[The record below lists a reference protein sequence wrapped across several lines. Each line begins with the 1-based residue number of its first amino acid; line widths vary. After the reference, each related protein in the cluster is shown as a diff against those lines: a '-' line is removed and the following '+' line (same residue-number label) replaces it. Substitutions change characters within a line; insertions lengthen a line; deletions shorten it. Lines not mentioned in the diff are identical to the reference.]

1 MRRQAALPDTDAAV
15 LSSRSVE
22 LQHLQRRLEYA
33 QSLAHSIHAIGAQH
47 TRTTMVSHALDHAY
61 VPVRQSLEALQ
72 TRVHY
77 ARLEVA
83 EDHRRL
89 SQMRRHVSFEAHQ
102 LSTLQDGI
110 GEVRHRLLEA
120 RARDA
125 DVNDRLDELQR
136 RAQLGGMQGSSLH
149 LDATVFPPRAFAEIM
164 PVPRGLP
171 MFDRLHSSRLGASMD
186 LDRLSLEE
194 HAQQVVE
201 RALRQPI
208 GPKLEDLPHPTPAY
222 LLRAQPAARAFP
234 SAKPIPSQPAPA
246 PEPEPEP
253 EPDPEPEPEPEPPES
268 RSTRATLAPR
278 RRFNPLATSL
288 PGDAPE
294 SCLPS
299 PARVAERSETRVKN
313 TAPAPVSDNETHPV
327 SRSRASCPSAVRQ
340 RFQRHGLVAERRQQ
354 LAQGNTADNTTAV
367 VSRPARPRFE
377 CSICMEVLMP
387 SAEIAQGCAILPQCG
402 HVFHRVCIAPWL
414 WNNSCPLCRCP
425 VQQSQHQVRRR
436 S

>member
-1 MRRQAALPDTDAAV
+1 MRRQALPCTDAAA

-47 TRTTMVSHALDHAY
+47 TRTNMVSHALDQAY

-77 ARLEVA
+77 AGLEVA

-89 SQMRRHVSFEAHQ
+89 SQMRRHVSFEATQ

-110 GEVRHRLLEA
+110 GEVRRRLQEA
-120 RARDA
+120 RRDA
-125 DVNDRLDELQR
+125 DVNDRLEELQR
-136 RAQLGGMQGSSLH
+136 SAQLDGAHVSSLH
-149 LDATVFPPRAFAEIM
+149 LDATVLPPRAFVATM

-171 MFDRLHSSRLGASMD
+171 MFDRLQSSLGASTD

-201 RALRQPI
+201 RALNQPI
-208 GPKLEDLPHPTPAY
+208 GPKLEDLPHPNPAY
-222 LLRAQPAARAFP
+222 LLRAQPGARTRP
-234 SAKPIPSQPAPA
+234 PPKPKPSQPA

-253 EPDPEPEPEPEPPES
+253 EPELESEPEPPEPH
-268 RSTRATLAPR
+268 ATCATPAPR

-288 PGDAPE
+288 PADGTE
-294 SCLPS
+294 SCLAS
-299 PARVAERSETRVKN
+299 AARNAERSETRDKT
-313 TAPAPVSDNETHPV
+313 TAPAQVSDNEIQHA
-327 SRSRASCPSAVRQ
+327 SRSRASLPSAVVQ
-340 RFQRHGLVAERRQQ
+340 RSARYAVVAERRQR
-354 LAQGNTADNTTAV
+354 LTQGNTVANATGV
-367 VSRPARPRFE
+367 VSRPGRPRLE

-387 SAEIAQGCAILPQCG
+387 SAEVAQDCAILPQCG

-414 WNNSCPLCRCP
+414 WKNSCPLCRCP
-425 VQQSQHQVRRR
+425 VQQSQHHVTRR